1 MANVRELA
9 ELVATEFRLIMEA
22 YLRNVRPPFDD
33 RSCSTLAEMHY
44 HLGLADGILSE
55 SPVPMV
61 AAFTESIR
69 YWFMRPNPPYVID
82 SLQGLETIIL
92 TGNREFYRRAIE
104 SIRPTPLVRQDRP
117 EHHIAS
123 LLLVLMGGP
132 GETESH
138 RAFLKGVTGEYAG
151 YGQMLVGLLDGDAAA
166 VAAGAATYLKWFQRA
181 ATKGVLKDLLGDNLA
196 ATPVLCGLRLARER
210 GLAVSLQV
218 ESPYLLP
225 ALIG

>member
-1 MANVRELA
+1 MYRA
-9 ELVATEFRLIMEA
+9 
-22 YLRNVRPPFDD
+22 
-33 RSCSTLAEMHY
+33 
-44 HLGLADGILSE
+44 LGLADGILSE

-69 YWFMRPNPPYVID
+69 YWFIRPTALCVVQTVQ
-82 SLQGLETIIL
+82 LLEMIVL
-92 TGNREFYRRAIE
+92 SGNREFYRQALERILP
-104 SIRPTPLVRQDRP
+104 SPPGWWQDEK

-123 LLLVLMGGP
+123 LLLVLMGGS

-138 RAFLKGVTGEYAG
+138 RAYLKGVTGEYAG

-181 ATKGVLKDLLGDNLA
+181 ATKGVLKDLMGHNLA
-196 ATPVLCGLRLARER
+196 ATPVLCCLRLARER
-210 GLAVSLQV
+210 GLSVSLQV
-218 ESPYLLP
+218 DSPYLLP